1 MIEQQALALLGEAGA
16 LLYGHFRLSSGLHSP
31 RYLQCAVALQH
42 PAIAEQL
49 GAALATRWSTEGHT
63 SPDLVVSPALGG
75 LIIGHEVGR
84 GLGVRACFTERV
96 EGEMNLRRGFHIEP
110 GEGVLLVED
119 VITTGRSTQET
130 AVAVIQAG
138 GIPLGVACI
147 ANRSGKPYLG
157 DLPLLSLVQL
167 DIPTYEP
174 SACPL
179 CADGEEVVKPG
190 SRPTPS

>member
-1 MIEQQALALLGEAGA
+1 MTEQQALALLGEAGA

-31 RYLQCAVALQH
+31 RYLQCAAALQH
-42 PAIAEQL
+42 PVIAEQL
-49 GAALATRWSTEGHT
+49 GGALAARWSAEGHPL
-63 SPDLVVSPALGG
+63 PDLVVSPALGG

-96 EGEMNLRRGFHIEP
+96 EGEMTLRRGFHIEP
-110 GEGVLLVED
+110 NEGVLLVED

-130 AVAVIQAG
+130 AVAVCQAG
-138 GIPLGVACI
+138 GIPLGIACI
-147 ANRSGKPYLG
+147 ANRSGKPHLG

-179 CADGEEVVKPG
+179 CAKGEEVVKPG

>member
-1 MIEQQALALLGEAGA
+1 MNEQQALALMGEADA

-42 PAIAEQL
+42 PALAEQL
-49 GAALATRWSTEGHT
+49 GGALAEKWSMEGH
-63 SPDLVVSPALGG
+63 PLPNLVVSPALGG

-84 GLGVRACFTERV
+84 GLGIRACFTERV
-96 EGEMNLRRGFHIEP
+96 EGAMTLRRGFHIDP

-130 AVAVIQAG
+130 GVAVSQAG

-147 ANRSGKPYLG
+147 ANRSGKQHLG
-157 DLPLLSLVQL
+157 DLPLLSLLEL
-167 DIPTYEP
+167 DIPTFDP
-174 SACPL
+174 STCPL
-179 CADGEEVVKPG
+179 CAAGEEIIKPG
-190 SRPTPS
+190 SRPSPS

>member
-1 MIEQQALALLGEAGA
+1 MTEQQALALLGEAGA

-49 GAALATRWSTEGHT
+49 GAALAARWSAEGHT